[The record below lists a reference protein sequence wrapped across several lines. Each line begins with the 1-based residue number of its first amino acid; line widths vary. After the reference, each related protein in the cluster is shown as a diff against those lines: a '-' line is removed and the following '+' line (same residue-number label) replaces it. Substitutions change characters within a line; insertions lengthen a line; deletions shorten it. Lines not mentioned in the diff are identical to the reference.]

1 MLDYKILKE
10 VPYESRML
18 CLINKD
24 DRLVILHLKGET
36 TIKDFGYFEDTG
48 HEFVIDP
55 ENLMYDTEYLNNSI
69 KKRFIKV
76 EEVHPMS
83 LSGVCEATQWMK
95 VKSINRVFD
104 VSFTEVEF

>member
-1 MLDYKILKE
+1 MLDYKILNE
-10 VPYESRML
+10 VPYESRIL
-18 CLINKD
+18 CSINKD

-69 KKRFIKV
+69 TKGFITV
-76 EEVHPMS
+76 DEIHPVD
-83 LSGVCEATQWMK
+83 LSGIYEAVKYTN
-95 VKSINRVFD
+95 VKSINRIFD
-104 VSFTEVEF
+104 VSFTEVDF